1 MPRARDDRPTRWGA
15 REVHRRRG
23 DGGVRRSA
31 RPRRRCRAC
40 RARGLA
46 LISAVERLNASLDL
60 EPETLR
66 LRVGVNTGEAIVGEA
81 SADRGPVTGDTVNVA
96 ARLQSAAE
104 PGRVVAGEVTAL
116 AIAEVAELEPLPPL
130 ELKGK
135 EAPFRAV
142 QVRALRAERSRERA
156 LGLMRAPTLGR
167 ERELEQ
173 LTALLGRTTRLTI
186 VAPPGVGKS
195 RLLRELA
202 ASAAASGAV
211 VLTARL
217 RPDLLSPFEP
227 VAQLLDEGGGRDALR
242 TALGDSPRATVVA
255 DLLATVGKPRVG
267 PAVEQEQLFAAWLE
281 GLDALVG
288 DAPAVWLVE
297 DVHWASRDLLTFLRT
312 PAARASAGRAVVT
325 TARPVVLE
333 HESAWVSDGEVVH
346 LEPIQEADARQLVLA
361 LVGDA
366 LPEAL
371 VDAVA
376 ERSGGNALFIEELL
390 RMWASADVLAQD
402 GDHWVLTRPA
412 EEVQL
417 PPTVQAIY
425 AGQLDDLP
433 EGARTTVRRAAVAGR
448 RFATAALPVLEV
460 DAPEA
465 ALEVLSRRGLVAG
478 PTRDPSLGP
487 S

>member
-1 MPRARDDRPTRWGA
+1 M
-15 REVHRRRG
+15 
-23 DGGVRRSA
+23 
-31 RPRRRCRAC
+31 
-40 RARGLA
+40 
-46 LISAVERLNASLDL
+46 
-60 EPETLR
+60 
-66 LRVGVNTGEAIVGEA
+66 
-81 SADRGPVTGDTVNVA
+81 TGDTVNVA
-96 ARLQSAAE
+96 ARLQAAAE

-156 LGLMRAPTLGR
+156 LGLMRGPTLGR
-167 ERELEQ
+167 DRELEQ

-202 ASAAASGAV
+202 TSAAASGAV

-242 TALGDSPRATVVA
+242 NALGDSPRATVVA

-297 DVHWASRDLLTFLRT
+297 DVHWASRSPYV
-312 PAARASAGRAVVT
+312 PAPR
-325 TARPVVLE
+325 
-333 HESAWVSDGEVVH
+333 
-346 LEPIQEADARQLVLA
+346 
-361 LVGDA
+361 
-366 LPEAL
+366 
-371 VDAVA
+371 
-376 ERSGGNALFIEELL
+376 
-390 RMWASADVLAQD
+390 
-402 GDHWVLTRPA
+402 
-412 EEVQL
+412 
-417 PPTVQAIY
+417 
-425 AGQLDDLP
+425 GQ
-433 EGARTTVRRAAVAGR
+433 
-448 RFATAALPVLEV
+448 
-460 DAPEA
+460 
-465 ALEVLSRRGLVAG
+465 
-478 PTRDPSLGP
+478 
-487 S
+487 